1 MSCPGSDGWG
11 KSGHCRPRR
20 VVFKQVPIRN
30 YSGAYASLQLADPS
44 ADIAALANLPNDK
57 VRALADMIDESII
70 VRRPDRT
77 KVDEIVGTGLS
88 ETEFYCITN
97 VFYNFVVNKASPQTI
112 TRMIDATP
120 LTEDKKTMLQQVL
133 KNMHERLDAQKMEQM
148 KTMADLKVAGH
159 PHLHQLSIYTELR
172 PISNDGRI
180 TKMIPKLIVNG
191 VLREPYT
198 SNDRPISIQLDPTQ
212 ARRLSKEVSNQL
224 DALDTEIR
232 FIREKMGDDMI
243 D

>member
-1 MSCPGSDGWG
+1 MA
-11 KSGHCRPRR
+11 
-20 VVFKQVPIRN
+20 N
-30 YSGAYASLQLADPS
+30 PS
-44 ADIAALANLPNDK
+44 TDIAALANLPNDK

-77 KVDEIVGTGLS
+77 KVDEIVGTRLS

-97 VFYNFVVNKASPQTI
+97 VFYNFVVNKVSPQTI
-112 TRMIDATP
+112 TRMIDVAP

-148 KTMADLKVAGH
+148 QTMADLKVAGH

-172 PISNDGRI
+172 PISNYGRI
-180 TKMIPKLIVNG
+180 TKMIPKLVING
-191 VLREPYT
+191 VLREPHT
-198 SNDRPISIQLDPTQ
+198 FNDRPISIQLDPTQ

-224 DALDTEIR
+224 DTLDTEIR